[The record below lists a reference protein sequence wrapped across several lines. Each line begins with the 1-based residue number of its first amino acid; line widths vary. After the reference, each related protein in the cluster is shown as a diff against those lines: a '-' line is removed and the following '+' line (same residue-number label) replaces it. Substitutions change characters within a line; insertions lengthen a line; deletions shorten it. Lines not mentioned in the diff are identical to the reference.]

1 MQGAVF
7 FLEGSARIL
16 SSEILGNCFFYD
28 RYIFLRCNYIYIFF
42 WHQFAVTFEG
52 LLYQRFSNTKNIQ
65 ELFGVVAA
73 AHRPKPAADAAGH
86 YCYVVMFVHSKM
98 GELG

>member
-7 FLEGSARIL
+7 FFGGFSKNIVVRNIRQL
-16 SSEILGNCFFYD
+16 FFYD